1 MSTNTLH
8 FYIPSLLG
16 RLREACCS
24 VGLPA
29 GGDAVWRLLHDAAEG
44 RRRDDLARLFE
55 AAFPVEPHL
64 IPVPAAGAPE
74 FLRVERDLD
83 QLTLLSGPSLM
94 KAVEV
99 NPDRGVFLK
108 LPSDF
113 EDPAKLAFVF
123 DHEP

>member
-1 MSTNTLH
+1 
-8 FYIPSLLG
+8 
-16 RLREACCS
+16 
-24 VGLPA
+24 
-29 GGDAVWRLLHDAAEG
+29 
-44 RRRDDLARLFE
+44 
-55 AAFPVEPHL
+55 
-64 IPVPAAGAPE
+64 
-74 FLRVERDLD
+74 
-83 QLTLLSGPSLM
+83 M